1 MNLYAVN
8 ADYRP
13 WNRVQNW
20 YYVVAK
26 TKKEA
31 RQKFSSTITWIDIYE
46 IKEVETEKAGKILNN
61 PYKYIILH

>member
-13 WNRVQNW
+13 WNRGRNW

-26 TKKEA
+26 TKKEV
-31 RQKFSSTITWIDIYE
+31 RQKFSSTITWLDIYE
-46 IKEVETEKAGKILNN
+46 IKEVETEKAGEILNN
-61 PYKYIILH
+61 PYKYIVLY